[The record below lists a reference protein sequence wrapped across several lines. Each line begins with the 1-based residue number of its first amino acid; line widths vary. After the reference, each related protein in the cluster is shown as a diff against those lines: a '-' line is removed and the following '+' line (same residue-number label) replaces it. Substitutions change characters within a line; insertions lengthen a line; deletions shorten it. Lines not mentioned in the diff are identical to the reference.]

1 MLFGRSLK
9 SHFHCV
15 RLFAGQRVTAEYI
28 NYRFKKI
35 QFFFFKQFQNQN
47 SGTEILGVPARRRG
61 WSYQGVFAVNS
72 VRVQDIGSAS
82 KTAEGGKK

>member
-35 QFFFFKQFQNQN
+35 QFFFFLN
-47 SGTEILGVPARRRG
+47 SFKIKTVVQKC
-61 WSYQGVFAVNS
+61 WVFLP
-72 VRVQDIGSAS
+72 
-82 KTAEGGKK
+82 GGEAGLIKESLQ

>member
-35 QFFFFKQFQNQN
+35 QFFFLNSFKIKTVVQKY
-47 SGTEILGVPARRRG
+47 
-61 WSYQGVFAVNS
+61 WVFLP
-72 VRVQDIGSAS
+72 
-82 KTAEGGKK
+82 GGEAGLIKESLQ

>member
-1 MLFGRSLK
+1 MLGRELQLNILTTDLK
-9 SHFHCV
+9 KYS
-15 RLFAGQRVTAEYI
+15 
-28 NYRFKKI
+28 
-35 QFFFFKQFQNQN
+35 FFFKQFQNQN
-47 SGTEILGVPARRRG
+47 SGTEMLGVPARRRG